1 MEKCG
6 EYSGKYTTVKG
17 TIHMENQYRQMTDE
31 IEIDLVE
38 VFRRLLTRAPM
49 MIAVG
54 LLTALIAFFVSGFV
68 IAPTYESTT
77 RIYVLSRQDNMN
89 VTYSDLQMGTQLTQD
104 YAELIQ
110 SRYVLEQVIEI
121 LKLDMEYDGLKEKVS
136 VSVPTDTRIV
146 SITVSD
152 SDPVQ
157 AMEIANSIRETATE
171 YITDVMDIEAVNVV
185 ETAFLPTQKS
195 GPNVRLVTI
204 IGGIL
209 GMSVIAAIAIIEYLL
224 DDTIKTT
231 DDVERYLG
239 LSTLAMI
246 PLGEGEKQGRRKKKK

>member
-1 MEKCG
+1 MEECR

-54 LLTALIAFFVSGFV
+54 LLTALIAFFVSKFV
-68 IAPTYESTT
+68 MSPTYESTT
-77 RIYVLSRQDNMN
+77 KIYVLSRQENN
-89 VTYSDLQMGTQLTQD
+89 SVTYSDLQMGTQLTQD

-110 SRYVLEQVIEI
+110 GRYVLEQVIEI
-121 LKLDMEYDGLKEKVS
+121 LGLNMGYESLRGMVS
-136 VSVPTDTRIV
+136 VSVPDDTRII

-152 SDPVQ
+152 SDPVR
-157 AMEIANSIRETATE
+157 AMEIANCIRETATV

-195 GPNVRLVTI
+195 GPNVKTI
-204 IGGIL
+204 TFLGGVL
-209 GMSVIAAIAIIEYLL
+209 GVLAIVAVVIIEYLM
-224 DDTIKTT
+224 DDTIKTA
-231 DDVERYLG
+231 DDVEKYLG
-239 LSTLAMI
+239 LSILAMI
-246 PLGEGEKQGRRKKKK
+246 PLSEGEKQSKRKKKK